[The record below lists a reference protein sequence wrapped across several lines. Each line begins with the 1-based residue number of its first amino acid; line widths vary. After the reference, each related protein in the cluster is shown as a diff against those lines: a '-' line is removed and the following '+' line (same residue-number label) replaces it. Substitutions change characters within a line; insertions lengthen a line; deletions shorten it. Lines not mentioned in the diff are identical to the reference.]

1 MVAPRRRLTF
11 TSNALAPSSSRV
23 EKPRSQPAKPIP
35 EWCLGYQKRIEAA
48 RREDLLINEQDELE
62 EAMEWQGEIEMLEPS
77 IDLVQKQLSELAQ
90 QIVLVIE
97 AFNEQKEVLQEEFN
111 SVRNG
116 IVIMESRL

>member
-1 MVAPRRRLTF
+1 
-11 TSNALAPSSSRV
+11 
-23 EKPRSQPAKPIP
+23 
-35 EWCLGYQKRIEAA
+35 
-48 RREDLLINEQDELE
+48 
-62 EAMEWQGEIEMLEPS
+62 MLEPS